1 MPAQPVQTSP
11 AGRLEAIDALRGTV
25 MVIMALDHV
34 RDFIHRGAMTGSPTD
49 LATTTPL
56 LFLTRWVTHLCAP
69 TFMLTAGLGAFL
81 WWRRG
86 RTRRELSR
94 FLLTRGA
101 WLVVL
106 ELTIMRLAY
115 NFNPALEYPFLLLV
129 LWALGLCMIGLALL
143 VWLPI
148 PWLAAISLATIVLHN
163 TLDGIPPSRFGAAAP
178 LWNVLHQPG
187 AFPLAHATV
196 IVAYPL
202 IPWIAV
208 MALGFCLGPLFLVER
223 PLRRRRLLRAGI
235 AATVGFVLLRAL
247 DAYGDPAPWSTQPSP
262 IYTVLSF
269 LNTTKYPPSLDF
281 LLMTLGPALILLA
294 WFDRPGL
301 RASHP
306 LVVLGRVPLF
316 FFVLHFY
323 AAHLAAVILSLV
335 TYGAGAWRFVWHPL
349 PSMGGPAG
357 LFPADFGYGLPVA
370 YAVWIGIVLALYPL
384 CRRFAAL
391 KATRRDWWL
400 SYL

>member
-1 MPAQPVQTSP
+1 MPAPSVQTSP
-11 AGRLEAIDALRGTV
+11 EGRVEAIDALRGTV

-34 RDFIHRGAMTGSPTD
+34 RDFIHRGAMVGSPTD

-86 RTRRELSR
+86 RTRPELSR
-94 FLLTRGA
+94 FLLARGA
-101 WLVVL
+101 LLVVL

-148 PWLAAISLATIVLHN
+148 PWLAAISLATIALHN
-163 TLDGIPPSRFGAAAP
+163 TLDGLPPARFGAAAP

-208 MALGFCLGPLFLVER
+208 MALGFCLGPLFLLER
-223 PLRRRRLLRAGI
+223 PARRRRLLRAGM
-235 AATVGFVLLRAL
+235 ATTVGFLVLRAL
-247 DAYGDPAPWSTQPSP
+247 DAYGDPAPWSTQPSA
-262 IYTVLSF
+262 IFTVLSF

-316 FFVLHFY
+316 FFLLHFY
-323 AAHLAAVILSLV
+323 AAHLAAVILSLF
-335 TYGAGAWRFVWHPL
+335 TYGAEAWSFVFHPL
-349 PSMGGPAG
+349 PSMGGPSDR
-357 LFPADFGYGLPVA
+357 FPADFGYGLWVA

>member
-1 MPAQPVQTSP
+1 MPVQPVKASP
-11 AGRLEAIDALRGTV
+11 QGRVEAIDALRGTV

-49 LATTTPL
+49 LATTTPV

-115 NFNPALEYPFLLLV
+115 NFNPALEYPFFLLV

-148 PWLAAISLATIVLHN
+148 PWLAATSLATIVLHN
-163 TLDGIPPSRFGAAAP
+163 TLDGMTAERFGAAAP

-223 PLRRRRLLRAGI
+223 SVRRRRLLGAGI
-235 AATVGFVLLRAL
+235 AATVGFVALRAL
-247 DAYGDPAPWSTQPSP
+247 DGYGDPAPWSTQPSP

-269 LNTTKYPPSLDF
+269 LDTTKYPPSLDF

-294 WFDRPGL
+294 WFDRPDL

-306 LVVLGRVPLF
+306 LVVFGRVPLF

-323 AAHLAAVILSLV
+323 AAHLAAVILALI
-335 TYGAGAWRFVWHPL
+335 TYGAGAWHFVFHPL
-349 PSMGGPAG
+349 PSMGGPTDR
-357 LFPADFGYGLPVA
+357 FPADFGYDLPVA
-370 YAVWIGIVLALYPL
+370 YAVWIGILLGLYPL

-391 KATRRDWWL
+391 KASRRDWWL